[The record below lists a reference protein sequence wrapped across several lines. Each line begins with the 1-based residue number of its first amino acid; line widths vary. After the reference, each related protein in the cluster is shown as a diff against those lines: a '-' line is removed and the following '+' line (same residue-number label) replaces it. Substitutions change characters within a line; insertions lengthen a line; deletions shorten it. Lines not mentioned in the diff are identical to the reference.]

1 MKKVIQK
8 KVFETVDTIDNSVRQ
23 ATKQLDVLIEPTR
36 STFAKRYPTLFSLL
50 ATLGV
55 VMTFLGVEQ
64 LLLASSLLVR
74 YPVLILA
81 CGVGLLA
88 VTGTLYKKLTNV

>member
-1 MKKVIQK
+1 MKQK
-8 KVFETVDTIDNSVRQ
+8 IEQTVKQALDTVDTTVVSTAGRLNHLVDPAR
-23 ATKQLDVLIEPTR
+23 T
-36 STFAKRYPTLFSLL
+36 TFAKRYPTLFSLL

-64 LLLASSLLVR
+64 VLLASSILER

-81 CGVGLLA
+81 CGIGILA
-88 VTGTLYKKLTNV
+88 LTGTLYKKLT